1 MDKMNQD
8 TTNAPIRYYAM
19 GPHCGAMGIT
29 TDNAKYLRL
38 TRNHPGAVG
47 KGFKSWDEA
56 AGWLESLGIS
66 YEDGTWSKK
75 KPSSGAAEKK
85 PPEAPARKSAGLP
98 DRDLF
103 GRDELIHLELILP
116 KTLHIWT
123 DASLSPGTGDK
134 GYGIVIADKKKRRLA
149 YLAVKRREHTASSS
163 LLEIAAVVKALD
175 FVLKDHRPHHLIIH
189 TDFLATVR
197 LFQEKDFLKALSSYP
212 EDFQELARRIAYW
225 KYQPNV
231 ILTIKKVKAH
241 AGKRG
246 NEEADALAKLGA
258 LGKE

>member
-1 MDKMNQD
+1 MPNEANQN
-8 TTNAPIRYYAM
+8 TSVRYYAL
-19 GPHCGAMGIT
+19 GPHCGALGIT

-56 AGWLESLGIS
+56 ARWLESLGIF

-75 KPSSGAAEKK
+75 KPLSGAAEKK
-85 PPEAPARKSAGLP
+85 PPEVPARKSTGLP
-98 DRDLF
+98 DKDLF
-103 GRDELIHLELILP
+103 GRDELIHLVLILP

-123 DASLSPGTGDK
+123 DASFSPGTGDK
-134 GYGIVIADKKKRRLA
+134 GYGIVLADKKKRRLA
-149 YLAVKRREHTASSS
+149 YLAVKCRENTASSA

-197 LFQEKDFLKALSSYP
+197 LFQEKDFLKAIASYP
-212 EDFQELARRIAYW
+212 EDFQELARRVAYW

-231 ILTIKKVKAH
+231 TLEIKKVKAH
-241 AGKRG
+241 AGKCG

-258 LGKE
+258 LGKN